1 MPLKVI
7 DTRSVIDRTLGNFS
21 LGWRRISAKG
31 KGKTQTLR
39 PELSD
44 SDLDVLRKQMQD
56 CLESR
61 GGEVSARVRAAGLGQ
76 VYLDLNDEGR
86 FRFLHLIAT
95 EFGVDQS
102 NLKVT
107 LQEFLASADQSAE
120 RLEYLRNRLR
130 PPWIKLFTQFNA
142 LPSGVKFLIDMRAD
156 IIRFSK
162 SRLELEPLNRDLREL
177 LISWFDIGFL
187 ELKRITWKE
196 PASLLEKLIEHEA
209 VHEIQSWD
217 DLKNRLD
224 TDRCCYAYFHPR
236 MPEEPL
242 IFVQVALVN
251 GISENIQ
258 VLLDDAAPVEDP
270 ETADTAIFYSITN
283 TQRGLRGVGLGD
295 FLIKRVVD
303 DLAREFPNLR
313 TFATLSP
320 VSGFRK
326 FVEKLLDTDETRLFN
341 SAERQALDELVNDL
355 SAVCSYEILKARKEL
370 VPLLKRLCA
379 HYLINEKRKMGALD
393 SVANFHLTNG
403 AEIEQVNWLGN
414 RSETGLRR
422 SFGLMVNYQ
431 YKLSNIEKNH
441 EEYVESGTIKYSSQ
455 TKALLKSAKQ
465 GVHH

>member
-21 LGWRRISAKG
+21 FGWRRISAIEKG
-31 KGKTQTLR
+31 KIKTLR

-44 SDLDVLRKQMQD
+44 SDLDVLRKQMQE

-86 FRFLHLIAT
+86 VRFLHLIAT

-107 LQEFLASADQSAE
+107 LQEFLSSADQSAE
-120 RLEYLRNRLR
+120 LLENLRNRLR

-162 SRLELEPLNRDLREL
+162 LRLELEPLNRDLREL

-196 PASLLEKLIEHEA
+196 PASLLERLIEHEA

-224 TDRCCYAYFHPR
+224 TD
-236 MPEEPL
+236 
-242 IFVQVALVN
+242 
-251 GISENIQ
+251 
-258 VLLDDAAPVEDP
+258 
-270 ETADTAIFYSITN
+270 
-283 TQRGLRGVGLGD
+283 
-295 FLIKRVVD
+295 
-303 DLAREFPNLR
+303 
-313 TFATLSP
+313 
-320 VSGFRK
+320 
-326 FVEKLLDTDETRLFN
+326 
-341 SAERQALDELVNDL
+341 
-355 SAVCSYEILKARKEL
+355 
-370 VPLLKRLCA
+370 
-379 HYLINEKRKMGALD
+379 
-393 SVANFHLTNG
+393 
-403 AEIEQVNWLGN
+403 
-414 RSETGLRR
+414 
-422 SFGLMVNYQ
+422 
-431 YKLSNIEKNH
+431 
-441 EEYVESGTIKYSSQ
+441 
-455 TKALLKSAKQ
+455 
-465 GVHH
+465 

>member
-7 DTRSVIDRTLGNFS
+7 DTHSVIDRTLGNFS

-76 VYLDLNDEGR
+76 VYLDLNDDGR

-120 RLEYLRNRLR
+120 RLENLRNRLR

-242 IFVQVALVN
+242 IFVQAALVICLR
-251 GISENIQ
+251 GISAPWNIQ

-283 TQRGLRGVGLGD
+283 TQRSGLRGVRPGR
-295 FLIKRVVD
+295 FS
-303 DLAREFPNLR
+303 N
-313 TFATLSP
+313 
-320 VSGFRK
+320 
-326 FVEKLLDTDETRLFN
+326 
-341 SAERQALDELVNDL
+341 QA
-355 SAVCSYEILKARKEL
+355 SC
-370 VPLLKRLCA
+370 
-379 HYLINEKRKMGALD
+379 
-393 SVANFHLTNG
+393 
-403 AEIEQVNWLGN
+403 
-414 RSETGLRR
+414 
-422 SFGLMVNYQ
+422 
-431 YKLSNIEKNH
+431 
-441 EEYVESGTIKYSSQ
+441 
-455 TKALLKSAKQ
+455 
-465 GVHH
+465 